1 MPGTHDPRTEAL
13 LEPATYAG
21 DLHLVLT
28 ELREEA
34 PVAWCATP
42 GFWALTRYVDVI
54 AASSDP
60 ATFCSSRGILVEE
73 IGRTYES
80 PPTMM
85 HTDPPAHTRY
95 RSLVRPG
102 FTPSV
107 VRGLRPG
114 LQARARRLVEA
125 LLERAGGGAVDVVEH
140 LAVPFPIQVIADLLG
155 LPEGH
160 EERLWR
166 WSEAA
171 VPGATDW
178 SEEERGALMAEMA
191 TELLGLAAARR
202 AEPRDDVVSMLAG
215 VSEDGDAL
223 SDAEL
228 GMFLIQLLVA
238 GNETTRNATSGGLVA
253 LAERPEQWQ
262 RLADDRSLVPRAV
275 EETLRWTTPVTSFLR
290 TAVRDTELAGVQVAA
305 GDPVLLLY
313 ASANRDP
320 REFGPDADRFDVG
333 RNPNHHVAFGFG
345 THFCLGAAL
354 ARAELAVMLDALLD
368 RVERLEPAG
377 PVERTGSSVI
387 NGIRRAPLRLT
398 PR

>member
-1 MPGTHDPRTEAL
+1 
-13 LEPATYAG
+13 
-21 DLHLVLT
+21 
-28 ELREEA
+28 
-34 PVAWCATP
+34 
-42 GFWALTRYVDVI
+42 
-54 AASSDP
+54 
-60 ATFCSSRGILVEE
+60 
-73 IGRTYES
+73 
-80 PPTMM
+80 
-85 HTDPPAHTRY
+85 
-95 RSLVRPG
+95 
-102 FTPSV
+102 
-107 VRGLRPG
+107 
-114 LQARARRLVEA
+114 
-125 LLERAGGGAVDVVEH
+125 
-140 LAVPFPIQVIADLLG
+140 
-155 LPEGH
+155 
-160 EERLWR
+160 
-166 WSEAA
+166 
-171 VPGATDW
+171 
-178 SEEERGALMAEMA
+178 MAEMA

-223 SDAEL
+223 SEAEL

-262 RLADDRSLVPRAV
+262 RLADDRSLVPSAV

-290 TAVRDTELAGVQVAA
+290 TAVRDTELSGVQVAA

-320 REFGPDADRFDVG
+320 REFGPEADRFDVG

-345 THFCLGAAL
+345 AHFCLGAAL

-387 NGIRRAPLRLT
+387 NGIRRAPLRLY